1 MDILTFKIVYILYE
15 IAEKYKKVTL
25 ILRFIY
31 LSKNLNLLK
40 KRQQLPQEQF
50 IDEDYFIYCLEAVPN
65 IETVKVTEANKN
77 LEQLTMQYRMASIY
91 KTCDTI
97 EGLEASLNALVSDD
111 HNFKDYEIIYL
122 VIAGEANSICLNDYY
137 YSLQEIAEIF
147 EGRLKG
153 KILHFSNAKV
163 LDLDEEEAQYFL
175 DITGAKGV
183 SGYGNEFNGI
193 SSSNLDK
200 AFFNLF
206 KEDENMLEVV
216 EELHQKYYNVCKL
229 LDFRLYY

>member
-1 MDILTFKIVYILYE
+1 M
-15 IAEKYKKVTL
+15 
-25 ILRFIY
+25 
-31 LSKNLNLLK
+31 LK
-40 KRQQLPQEQF
+40 KRQPLAQDSF
-50 IDEDYFIYCLEAVPN
+50 IDTDYFIYCLEAVEDV
-65 IETVKVTEANKN
+65 ETDALTEAQKK
-77 LEQLTMQYRMASIY
+77 LEQLTLQYGIASIY

-97 EGLEASLNALVSDD
+97 EGLETSLNALVLED
-111 HNFKDYEIIYL
+111 HHFTDYEIIYL
-122 VIAGEANSICLNDYY
+122 VITGEANSICLNNYY

-175 DITGAKGV
+175 DITGAKAV
-183 SGYGNEFNGI
+183 SGYGNASNGL
-193 SSSNLDK
+193 SSANLDM

-206 KEDENMLEVV
+206 KEDDDMLEVV
-216 EELHQKYYNVCKL
+216 EELHQRHYKICKL

>member
-1 MDILTFKIVYILYE
+1 MLE
-15 IAEKYKKVTL
+15 
-25 ILRFIY
+25 
-31 LSKNLNLLK
+31 
-40 KRQQLPQEQF
+40 KRQQLPQKQF
-50 IDEDYFIYCLEAVPN
+50 IDADYFIYCLEGVHE
-65 IETVKVTEANKN
+65 IEMDKVTEAQEN
-77 LEQLTMQYRMASIY
+77 LEQLAMKYGIASIY

-97 EGLEASLNALVSDD
+97 EGLEDSLNALILDD

-122 VIAGEANSICLNDYY
+122 VMTGEANSICLNDYY

-153 KILHFSNAKV
+153 KILHFSNAKI

-193 SSSNLDK
+193 SSSNLDI

-206 KEDENMLEVV
+206 KEDDNMLDVV
-216 EELHQKYYNVCKL
+216 EELHQRHYNVCKL
-229 LDFRLYY
+229 LDFRMYY

>member
-1 MDILTFKIVYILYE
+1 LL
-15 IAEKYKKVTL
+15 EKRK
-25 ILRFIY
+25 
-31 LSKNLNLLK
+31 
-40 KRQQLPQEQF
+40 QLPQEQRLN
-50 IDEDYFIYCLEAVPN
+50 EDYFIYCLEAVQD
-65 IETVKVTEANKN
+65 IETDAVTEAQKS
-77 LEQLTMQYRMASIY
+77 LEQLTMQYGVASIY

-97 EGLEASLNALVSDD
+97 ESLEDSLNTLVLDD
-111 HNFKDYEIIYL
+111 HYFKDYEIIYL
-122 VIAGEANSICLNDYY
+122 VITGEANSICINNYY

-175 DITGAKGV
+175 DITGAKGI

-193 SSSNLDK
+193 TSANLDK

-206 KEDENMLEVV
+206 NEDNNMLAVV
-216 EELHQKYYNVCKL
+216 EELHQKYYSACKI

>member
-1 MDILTFKIVYILYE
+1 M
-15 IAEKYKKVTL
+15 
-25 ILRFIY
+25 
-31 LSKNLNLLK
+31 
-40 KRQQLPQEQF
+40 PQEQF
-50 IDEDYFIYCLEAVPN
+50 MDADYFIYCLEGVPD
-65 IETVKVTEANKN
+65 IETDKVTEAQEN
-77 LEQLTMQYRMASIY
+77 LEQLAMQYGVASIY

-97 EGLEASLNALVSDD
+97 EGLEDSLNALVLDD
-111 HNFKDYEIIYL
+111 HHFKDYEIIYL
-122 VIAGEANSICLNDYY
+122 VMSGEANSICLNGYY
-137 YSLQEIAEIF
+137 YSLQEIAELF

-183 SGYGNEFNGI
+183 SGYGKEFKGI
-193 SSSNLDK
+193 SSVNLDK

-206 KEDENMLEVV
+206 QEDAHMLDVV
-216 EELHQKYYNVCKL
+216 EELHQRHYHVCKL

>member
-1 MDILTFKIVYILYE
+1 ML
-15 IAEKYKKVTL
+15 EK
-25 ILRFIY
+25 RH
-31 LSKNLNLLK
+31 
-40 KRQQLPQEQF
+40 QLPQEQS
-50 IDEDYFIYCLEAVPN
+50 IDTDYFIYCLEGVQD
-65 IETVKVTEANKN
+65 IETDKVTEAQQN
-77 LEQLTMQYRMASIY
+77 LEQLAMKYGIASIY

-97 EGLEASLNALVSDD
+97 EGLEDSLNALVLDD

-122 VIAGEANSICLNDYY
+122 VMAGEANSICLNDYY
-137 YSLQEIAEIF
+137 YGLQEVAELF

-153 KILHFSNAKV
+153 KILHFSNAKI

-175 DITGAKGV
+175 DITGARAV

-193 SSSNLDK
+193 SSANLDK

-206 KEDENMLEVV
+206 KEDDDMFEVV
-216 EELHQKYYNVCKL
+216 EELHQRHYNVCKL

>member
-1 MDILTFKIVYILYE
+1 MIRIHFINSEDLL
-15 IAEKYKKVTL
+15 EK
-25 ILRFIY
+25 RE
-31 LSKNLNLLK
+31 
-40 KRQQLPQEQF
+40 QLPQEPL
-50 IDEDYFIYCLEAVPN
+50 IDGDYFIYCLEAVDD
-65 IETVKVTEANKN
+65 IETNEITEAQKK
-77 LEQLTMQYRMASIY
+77 LEQLTSQYGVASIY

-97 EGLEASLNALVSDD
+97 EGLEASLNTLVLDD

-122 VIAGEANSICLNDYY
+122 VITGEANSICLNDYY

-147 EGRLKG
+147 EGKLKG

-183 SGYGNEFNGI
+183 SGYGNSYNGVT
-193 SSSNLDK
+193 SSNLDI

-206 KEDENMLEVV
+206 KEDDNMLDVV
-216 EELHQKYYNVCKL
+216 EELHQRHYKICKF

>member
-1 MDILTFKIVYILYE
+1 LHKFRILL
-15 IAEKYKKVTL
+15 A
-25 ILRFIY
+25 
-31 LSKNLNLLK
+31 
-40 KRQQLPQEQF
+40 KRPQLPQENF
-50 IDEDYFIYCLEAVPN
+50 IDSEKFIYCLEAVQD
-65 IETVKVTEANKN
+65 IETDKVTEAQES
-77 LEQLTMQYRMASIY
+77 LEQLAMEYGVASIY

-97 EGLEASLNALVSDD
+97 EGLEASLNALVLND

-122 VIAGEANSICLNDYY
+122 VITGEANSICLNDYY

-153 KILHFSNAKV
+153 KILHFSNAKI

-206 KEDENMLEVV
+206 KEDDNMLDVV
-216 EELHQKYYNVCKL
+216 EELHQRHYNACKL

>member
-1 MDILTFKIVYILYE
+1 MLE
-15 IAEKYKKVTL
+15 
-25 ILRFIY
+25 
-31 LSKNLNLLK
+31 
-40 KRQQLPQEQF
+40 KRQQLPQEHV
-50 IDEDYFIYCLEAVPN
+50 IDTDYFIYCLEAVEDVE
-65 IETVKVTEANKN
+65 IDTFTEAQKK
-77 LEQLTMQYRMASIY
+77 LEQLTMQGGVASIY

-97 EGLEASLNALVSDD
+97 EGLEDSLNALVLGD

-122 VIAGEANSICLNDYY
+122 VIAGEANSICLNGYF

-147 EGRLKG
+147 EGRLQG
-153 KILHFSNAKV
+153 KILHFSNAKI

-183 SGYGNEFNGI
+183 SGYGNAYQGI
-193 SSSNLDK
+193 TSSNLDI

-206 KEDENMLEVV
+206 KEDDNMLDVV
-216 EELHQKYYNVCKL
+216 EELHQRHYKMCKV

>member
-1 MDILTFKIVYILYE
+1 ML
-15 IAEKYKKVTL
+15 
-25 ILRFIY
+25 
-31 LSKNLNLLK
+31 KNI
-40 KRQQLPQEQF
+40 QQLPQEQF
-50 IDEDYFIYCLEAVPN
+50 IEADYFIYCLEAVHN
-65 IETVKVTEANKN
+65 IETDEITEAQKN
-77 LEQLTMQYRMASIY
+77 LEQLTSQYGIASIY

-97 EGLEASLNALVSDD
+97 EGLESSLDALVSDD

-122 VIAGEANSICLNDYY
+122 VITGEANSICLNDYH

-147 EGRLKG
+147 EGRLQG
-153 KILHFSNAKV
+153 KMLHFSNAKV

-183 SGYGNEFNGI
+183 SGYGNECNGI
-193 SSSNLDK
+193 TSSNLDK

-206 KEDENMLEVV
+206 KEDENMLDVV
-216 EELHQKYYNVCKL
+216 EELHQRHYNVCKL